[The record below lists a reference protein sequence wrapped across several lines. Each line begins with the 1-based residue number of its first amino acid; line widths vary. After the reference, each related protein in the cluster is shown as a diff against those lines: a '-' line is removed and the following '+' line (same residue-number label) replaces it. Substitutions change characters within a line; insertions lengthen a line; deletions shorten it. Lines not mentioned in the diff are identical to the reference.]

1 MKRAQSGFTL
11 IELMIVVAIIAIL
24 AAIAIPAY
32 NQYIKEAQLSKV
44 TNHYDEAYRAVK
56 AEMAKI
62 VAMQARGANSSD
74 YIDIN
79 SASEWITNV
88 INPENRQA
96 PKGGV
101 PAYVASATPS
111 VENGQIGITAAGG
124 IVTVYQPAFLGEMN
138 SANIPVDFSKL

>member
-32 NQYIKEAQLSKV
+32 NQYIKEAQMSKV

-62 VAMQARGANSSD
+62 VAMQARGAPDTD

-79 SASEWITNV
+79 DADDWIGV
-88 INPENRQA
+88 VNPEGRKA
-96 PKGGV
+96 PLGGV
-101 PAYVASATPS
+101 AAYVKSDDPS
-111 VENGQIGITAAGG
+111 KDNGQIGIMAAGG
-124 IVTVYQPAFLGEMN
+124 IVTIYQPAFLDSMDAVNVEVN
-138 SANIPVDFSKL
+138 FNKL

>member
-32 NQYIKEAQLSKV
+32 NQYIREAQMSKV

-56 AEMAKI
+56 AELAKI
-62 VAMQARGANSSD
+62 IAMQARGASATD
-74 YIDIN
+74 YIDMN
-79 SASEWITNV
+79 DADDWIGV
-88 INPENRQA
+88 VNPEDRKS
-96 PKGGV
+96 PIGGQ

-111 VENGQIGITAAGG
+111 ADYGQIGITASAGN
-124 IVTVYQPAFLGEMN
+124 ITIYQPAFLGAMN
-138 SANIPVDFSKL
+138 SDSITVKFSEL

>member
-32 NQYIKEAQLSKV
+32 NQYIKEAQMSKV
-44 TNHYDEAYRAVK
+44 SSHYDEAYRSVK

-62 VAMQARGANSSD
+62 VAMQARGADSND

-79 SASEWITNV
+79 DAAVWISDV
-88 INPENRQA
+88 INPEDRTA
-96 PKGGV
+96 PKSGD
-101 PAYVASATPS
+101 PAYADGTGDGAS
-111 VENGQIGITAAGG
+111 GQVGITASAGVVT
-124 IVTVYQPAFLGEMN
+124 ITQPNFIDLNVSNVTV
-138 SANIPVDFSKL
+138 DFADM

>member
-32 NQYIKEAQLSKV
+32 NQYIKEAQMSKV

-62 VAMQARGANSSD
+62 VAMQARGAPDTD

-79 SASEWITNV
+79 DADEWITQIV
-88 INPENRQA
+88 NPEDRKA
-96 PKGGV
+96 PLGGV
-101 PAYVASATPS
+101 KAYVDSQTPS
-111 VENGQIGITAAGG
+111 ADNGQIGITAGG
-124 IVTVYQPAFLGEMN
+124 GVVRIYQPAFLGAMN
-138 SANIPVDFSKL
+138 SANVEVDFNKL